1 MTALTPTLS
10 CIIPAYNEAPRIGAV
25 LDAVLDHPLIHEIVV
40 VDDGSADDTAARA
53 EAVARRAPHLR
64 VIRQERNG
72 GKTRAVTRGIAEAT
86 GSHILLLDSDLL
98 GLHEAELTALIA
110 PVLDGRA
117 DASLSLRG
125 NAPLVWRGLGIDYIS
140 GERVMRR
147 DLLARRTDTLM
158 GLPKF
163 GLEVFINGLW
173 IEQGLKIAVIRWPG
187 VESPMKHEKRG
198 GWMRGIKAD
207 LSMLGDIFH
216 TVTPLETLR
225 QVVRLRQR
233 RVPGAAVAAPEHR

>member
-1 MTALTPTLS
+1 MTAPTLS
-10 CIIPAYNEAPRIGAV
+10 CIIPAFNEAPRIGAV

-40 VDDGSADDTAARA
+40 IDDGSSDDTAARA
-53 EAVARRAPHLR
+53 QAVALRAPHLR
-64 VIRQERNG
+64 VIRLERNG

-86 GSHILLLDSDLL
+86 SSHILLLDSDLL
-98 GLHEAELTALIA
+98 GLHHDELTALIA
-110 PVLDGRA
+110 PVLEGRA

-147 DLLARRTDTLM
+147 ELLASRAEALQS
-158 GLPKF
+158 LPKF

-173 IEQGLKIAVIRWPG
+173 IEQGLKIAVVRWPG

-198 GWMRGIKAD
+198 GWLMGLKAD
-207 LSMLGDIFH
+207 AAMLGDIFH

-225 QVVRLRQR
+225 QVFRLRQR
-233 RVPGAAVAAPEHR
+233 RVPGPGLAASDHH